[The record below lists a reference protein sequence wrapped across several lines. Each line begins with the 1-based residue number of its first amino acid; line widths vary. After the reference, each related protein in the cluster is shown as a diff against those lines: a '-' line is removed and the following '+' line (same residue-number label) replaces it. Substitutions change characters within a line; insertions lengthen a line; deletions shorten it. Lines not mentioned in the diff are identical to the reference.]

1 MRLVRLWLPALL
13 WMLLIYLFSAQ
24 AHSGQITEN
33 YLHDA
38 NVPVRKLAHM
48 AEYAVLALLYRRAL
62 AGNWFAFLLTIAYAA
77 SDEWHQSFVP
87 GRSASPLDVLVD
99 AGGAMTALL
108 VREWWRRRKESW
120 IDPSAPSPDT
130 DRQNS

>member
-1 MRLVRLWLPALL
+1 MKSKFFRLWLPPLL

-24 AHSGQITEN
+24 AHSGRITEN
-33 YLHDA
+33 YLHEA

-62 AGNWFAFLLTIAYAA
+62 AGNWWALVLTVLYAA

-87 GRSASPLDVLVD
+87 GRSASPVDVLVD
-99 AGGAMTALL
+99 AGGAITALL
-108 VREWWRRRKESW
+108 VRDWWRRWKECW
-120 IDPSAPSPDT
+120 KGPSA
-130 DRQNS
+130 R